1 MTMFDQIWKDW
12 LSLMIPTQDASSQAD
27 PLALKGI
34 EIAPQGIGIGIGPQG
49 IGIALHAIGGVV
61 VGKEV
66 GHVIVDHV
74 VGTDEAE
81 TDQGT
86 NGVAPRIKR

>member
-1 MTMFDQIWKDW
+1 
-12 LSLMIPTQDASSQAD
+12 MIPTQDASFQAD
-27 PLALKGI
+27 PLALKGT
-34 EIAPQGIGIGIGPQG
+34 EIAPQGIGIGPQG
-49 IGIALHAIGGVV
+49 IGIAPQGIGIALHAIEGVV